1 MRWSRLQSLLWAGI
15 ALLLMTIV
23 ADAAAGEQANRPSEF
38 LLLVQIALLIAVGRG
53 LGEVMQRIGQPS
65 VMGELLC
72 GLLLG
77 PSLLGWV
84 WPAAQHAIFPPSTE
98 QKALLDGIAQFGIL
112 LLLLLTG
119 METDLRLVRKV
130 GKAAIAISVAGIVVP
145 FGCGFALGELLPQ
158 ALLPH
163 PEARLV
169 ASLFLG
175 TALSISSVKIVAVI
189 VREMNFMRR
198 NVGQIIV
205 ASAIIDDTIGWII
218 IAMIF
223 SLAAHGSLEMYAVG
237 QALLGTFAFL
247 AISFTIG
254 QRLVFRLIRWAN
266 DHLVSSAA
274 VITVILLLMSV
285 MAMITHLIGVHTVL
299 GAFVAGVLVGQSPIL
314 TRQIDERLRGLISSL
329 FMPVFF
335 GLAGLSADLTVL
347 KDPTLLM
354 LTAVLVLI
362 ASIGKF
368 GGAFAGGT
376 MGGLTRRESYALASG
391 MNARGSTEVIVAT
404 IGLSMGVLSQ
414 NLFSMII
421 TMAILTTM
429 AMPPML
435 RAALARLPLDEDEKE
450 RLEREEFEQSGF
462 VANLERL
469 LLAADESLN
478 ARFAS
483 HIAGLLAGWRGL
495 PITVLH
501 VDPKAQGRDE
511 HGDAD
516 SLEMVVEN
524 AAKSIAEADEDSP
537 RNIEITTRVP
547 KETPGQAIEDEA
559 KKGFDLL
566 VVGMD
571 QTLDAKGGFNRR
583 IEDIGAGFRSP
594 MAIVVARGPHLE
606 RPAAPGFKILVP
618 VSGSA
623 VSRRGA
629 EVAIALAHLSPDP
642 LRVVYVSTTRDKGSR
657 RSSASIS
664 LGREEAI
671 LKDTTAA
678 AARYDVDVRTVL
690 RAHTAPEQ
698 AILQEIRSSKAD
710 LVVLGVDRIA
720 GKKLDFGS
728 VAHAV
733 LSKSDASVLLIA
745 DGAAARKS

>member
-1 MRWSRLQSLLWAGI
+1 MRWSGLQSLLWAGI
-15 ALLLMTIV
+15 ALLLMITV
-23 ADAAAGEQANRPSEF
+23 ADADGEQATRPSEF

-65 VMGELLC
+65 VVGELLC

-77 PSLLGWV
+77 PSLFGWV
-84 WPAAQHAIFPPSTE
+84 WPEAQHAIFPSSPD

-119 METDLRLVRKV
+119 MATDLGLVRKV
-130 GKAAIAISVAGIVVP
+130 GKAAITISVAGIIVP
-145 FGCGFALGELLPQ
+145 FICGFALGEFLPQ
-158 ALLPH
+158 DLLPH

-175 TALSISSVKIVAVI
+175 TALSISSVKIVAVV

-218 IAMIF
+218 IAIIF
-223 SLAAHGSLEMYAVG
+223 SIAAHGSLDVYSVA
-237 QALLGTFAFL
+237 QALFGTFAFL

-274 VITVILLLMSV
+274 VVTVILLLMSV

-299 GAFVAGVLVGQSPIL
+299 GAFVAGVLVGESPIL

-347 KDPTLLM
+347 KDPNLLI

-376 MGGLTRRESYALASG
+376 LGGLTRRESYALASG
-391 MNARGSTEVIVAT
+391 MNARGSTEVIIAT
-404 IGLSMGVLSQ
+404 IGLSMGVLSR

-421 TMAILTTM
+421 TMAVLTTM

-435 RAALARLPLDEDEKE
+435 RAALARLPLNKEEKE
-450 RLEREEFEQSGF
+450 RLEREEFEQNGF

-478 ARFAS
+478 AKFAS

-501 VDPKAQGRDE
+501 VDPEAQRRDKK
-511 HGDAD
+511 GDEE
-516 SLEMVVEN
+516 SLEVVVKN
-524 AAKSIAEADEDSP
+524 AAKSIAEADDDSP
-537 RNIEITTRVP
+537 GNIEITTRVP
-547 KETPGQAIEDEA
+547 RETPAEAIEDEA

-571 QTLDAKGGFNRR
+571 KTLDAKGGFNRK
-583 IEDIGAGFRSP
+583 IEDIGARFRSP
-594 MAIVVARGPHLE
+594 MAIAVARGPHLK
-606 RPAAPGFKILVP
+606 RPATPGLRILVP

-629 EVAIALAHLSPDP
+629 EVAIALAHVSPDP
-642 LRVVYVSTTRDKGSR
+642 LRVIYVSTTRDKGSR
-657 RSSASIS
+657 RGSASIS

-671 LKDTTAA
+671 LRDTAAA
-678 AARYDVDVRTVL
+678 AARYNVDVRTVL
-690 RAHTAPEQ
+690 RAHIAPEQ
-698 AILQEIRSSKAD
+698 AILQEIRSSNTD
-710 LVVLGVDRIA
+710 LVVLGVDRIP
-720 GKKLDFGS
+720 GEKLDFGS

-733 LSKSDASVLLIA
+733 LSRSSASVLLIA
-745 DGAAARKS
+745 DGDSAAKA